1 MRESSRNKPNATDR
15 GMSRPLTPG
24 KYNRQFQVIGT
35 VDPGAGSDPLRSARD
50 VVLRWVR
57 QKKRWQVTA
66 EQATAGR
73 PIHLEDE
80 DSLRS
85 LSIES
90 APGLWAIRLD
100 DPCSQVPGRQWRV
113 ELAFVDQPGD
123 RPAFGCTLSVM
134 IPPNLSVTGA
144 PGLPA
149 VIRDLAR
156 TQGLQEGGRNLDGAL
171 WEIDRPHEVDDLV
184 QYLESPQRTSSVLV
198 VSRSR
203 NAASFG
209 EAAKLAERLAGL
221 TVVATCTPEAADEL
235 TDRYGRE
242 LGVFG
247 DAMRLYRVDFDP
259 DVDESKRHPLYR
271 NPWNGSLAA
280 LTRSITSIAMFDT
293 VGTKD
298 ETRDL
303 PSFGLIRQIAAKQ
316 RVQAALSETH
326 LSIPA
331 IEELREDL
339 EKLQKDR
346 EEWRTMALDEE
357 KLAKSATTSQQQTQ
371 ARLYV
376 YAERIR
382 LLEERL
388 SAGGLT
394 TKPAIPDSL
403 ADISNW
409 CESHLA
415 GRLVL
420 TPRALREVS
429 RVDHAEPQ
437 KIYQALLLLATEYWN
452 MKTHGGGRSKTLFDE
467 AALRIGVRVGP
478 TGDAVR
484 QQRYSDEYQVR
495 WEGNSYPLDL
505 HLAGSDSR
513 DIRRGLRVYFAWE
526 EAQQLV
532 LVGHLP
538 THLTNTLT

>member
-1 MRESSRNKPNATDR
+1 
-15 GMSRPLTPG
+15 MSLTPG
-24 KYNRQFQVIGT
+24 RYNRQFQVIGT
-35 VDPGAGSDPLRSARD
+35 VDPGTGSDPLSSARD
-50 VVLRWVR
+50 VVLHWVR
-57 QKKRWQVTA
+57 QKKRWHVTA
-66 EQATAGR
+66 EQASAGR

-113 ELAFVDQPGD
+113 ELAFVDQPGG

-149 VIRDLAR
+149 VIRDLAI

-171 WEIDRPHEVDDLV
+171 WEIDRPHEVDELV
-184 QYLESPQRTSSVLV
+184 QYLESAQRTSSVLV

-203 NAASFG
+203 NASSFG
-209 EAAKLAERLAGL
+209 ASARLAERLAGL

-259 DVDESKRHPLYR
+259 DVDDSKRHPLYR
-271 NPWNGSLAA
+271 SPWNGNLGA
-280 LTRSITSIAMFDT
+280 LIKAITSVAMFDT

-303 PSFGLIRQIAAKQ
+303 PSFSLIRQIAAKQ
-316 RVQAALSETH
+316 RVQAALSETS

-331 IEELREDL
+331 IKELREDL

-346 EEWRTMALDEE
+346 EEWRAIALDEE
-357 KLAKSATTSQQQTQ
+357 KLAKNATAAQQQTQ

-376 YAERIR
+376 YSERIR
-382 LLEERL
+382 FLEKKL
-388 SAGGLT
+388 STEGLFT
-394 TKPAIPDSL
+394 EPVIPDSL
-403 ADISNW
+403 TGIGDW
-409 CESHLA
+409 CERHLA

-429 RVDHAEPQ
+429 RSDHLEPQ
-437 KIYQALLLLATEYWN
+437 KIYQALLLLATEYWD
-452 MKTHGGGRSKTLFDE
+452 MKTQGGGQSKTMFDE
-467 AALRIGVRVGP
+467 AAVRIGVRVGP
-478 TGDAVR
+478 TGEAVR
-484 QQRYSDEYQVR
+484 QQRYSDEYHVR
-495 WEGNSYPLDL
+495 WEGNRYPLEL
-505 HLAGSDSR
+505 HLAGSDNR
-513 DIRRGLRVYFAWE
+513 DIRRGLRVYFTWE